1 MTVQPSAMTNNLDA
15 FWMPFTANR
24 VFKEDPRMINGAKG
38 VHYYTTDG
46 REILDSA
53 SGLWCCNAGHCHP
66 KIIEAISKQAAE
78 YDYVPPFQMGHPIA
92 YEFAERIGQML
103 PGKLNRIF
111 FTNSGSEA
119 TDTALKIAVAYQRLR
134 GEGTRTRLIG
144 RVRGYHGTG
153 WGGTSVGGMVNN
165 RKTYGP
171 LLPGTDH
178 LSTTHNIEK
187 NAFSRGEPDY
197 GVHLA
202 EEVEQLVG
210 LHDASTIAAV
220 IVEPVAGSTGILP
233 PPKGYLK
240 RLRELCT
247 KHGIL
252 LIFDEVVTA
261 FGRLGGGSAS
271 EVLGV
276 EPDMVCMAKGLTSG
290 TVPMGAVAVQQGIY
304 DDFMEGTPA
313 GIELFH
319 GYTYSGHPLAS
330 AAGIAAMDVYEGE
343 GLFEQAAEL
352 APYFEDAMHSL
363 KGEPNLIDVRNL
375 GLMAGIELAPR
386 EGAPGARGYEA
397 FLEGYKRGV
406 FYRLNGEIFQIAPP
420 LISTREHVDQMVDV
434 MAETFRAID

>member
-1 MTVQPSAMTNNLDA
+1 MTNNLDA
-15 FWMPFTANR
+15 FWMPFTANKA
-24 VFKEDPRMINGAKG
+24 FKDDPRMINRAQG
-38 VHYYTTDG
+38 VYYYTTDG
-46 REILDSA
+46 REIVDSA

-66 KIIEAISKQAAE
+66 KIVEAISKQAAE
-78 YDYVPPFQMGHPIA
+78 YDYVPPFQMGHPVA
-92 YEFAERIGQML
+92 FEFAQRIADML
-103 PGKLNRIF
+103 PGDLNRIF

-144 RVRGYHGTG
+144 RERGYHGTG

-165 RKTYGP
+165 RKAYGP

-178 LSTTHNIEK
+178 LTTTHNIRK
-187 NAFSRGEPDY
+187 NAFSKGEPEY
-197 GVHLA
+197 GAHLA
-202 EEVEQLVG
+202 EEIEQLVG

-276 EPDMVCMAKGLTSG
+276 LPDMVCMAKGLTSG
-290 TVPMGAVAVQQGIY
+290 TVPMGAVAVQQSIY
-304 DDFMEGTPA
+304 DAFMDGTPS
-313 GIELFH
+313 GVELFH

-330 AAGIAAMDVYEGE
+330 AAGLAAMDVYQGE
-343 GLFEQAAEL
+343 GLFERAAEL
-352 APYFEDAMHSL
+352 APYYEEAMHSL
-363 KGEPNLIDVRNL
+363 KGERHVIDVRNL
-375 GLMAGIELAPR
+375 GLMAGIELEPR
-386 EGAPGARGYEA
+386 DGEPGKRGFEV
-397 FLEGYKRGV
+397 FLEGYRRGV

-434 MAETFRAID
+434 LRQSLKVID

>member
-1 MTVQPSAMTNNLDA
+1 
-15 FWMPFTANR
+15 
-24 VFKEDPRMINGAKG
+24 MINRAEG
-38 VHYYTTDG
+38 VYYYSTDG

-66 KIIEAISKQAAE
+66 KIIEAITRQAAE

-92 YEFAERIGQML
+92 FEFANRLADML
-103 PGKLNRIF
+103 PGDLNRIF

-119 TDTALKIAVAYQRLR
+119 TDTALKIAVAYHRLR
-134 GEGTRTRLIG
+134 GEGARTRLIG
-144 RVRGYHGTG
+144 RERGYHGTG
-153 WGGTSVGGMVNN
+153 WGGTSVGGMPNN
-165 RKTYGP
+165 RKFFGS

-178 LSTTHNIEK
+178 LSTTHNLEK
-187 NAFSRGEPDY
+187 NAFSKGEPEW
-197 GVHLA
+197 GAHLA
-202 EEVEQLVG
+202 DEIEQLVG

-290 TVPMGAVAVQQGIY
+290 TVPMGAVAVQQAIY
-304 DDFMEGTPA
+304 DTFIDGTA
-313 GIELFH
+313 TGVELFH

-330 AAGIAAMDVYEGE
+330 AAGLAAMDVYQGE

-352 APYFEDAMHSL
+352 APYYEDAMHSL
-363 KGEPNLIDVRNL
+363 KGERHVIDVRNL
-375 GLMAGIELAPR
+375 GLMAGIELEPR
-386 EGAPGARGYEA
+386 DGEPGKRGFEA
-397 FLEGYKRGV
+397 FLEGYRRGV

-420 LISTREHVDQMVDV
+420 LISTREHVDKMVDV
-434 MAETFRAID
+434 LKQSLNAVD

>member
-1 MTVQPSAMTNNLDA
+1 
-15 FWMPFTANR
+15 
-24 VFKEDPRMINGAKG
+24 MINRAKG
-38 VHYYTTDG
+38 VYYYSTDG
-46 REILDSA
+46 REVLDSA

-92 YEFAERIGQML
+92 FEFANRIADML

-178 LSTTHNIEK
+178 LATTHNLEK
-187 NAFSRGEPDY
+187 NAFSRGEPEY
-197 GVHLA
+197 GAHLA
-202 EEVEQLVG
+202 EEIEQLVG

-290 TVPMGAVAVQQGIY
+290 TVPMGAVAVQQSIY
-304 DDFMEGTPA
+304 DAFMDETPN
-313 GIELFH
+313 GVELFH

-330 AAGIAAMDVYEGE
+330 AAGIAAMDVYQGE
-343 GLFEQAAEL
+343 GLFERAAEL
-352 APYFEDAMHSL
+352 APYYEDAMHSL
-363 KGEPNLIDVRNL
+363 KDARHVIDVRNL
-375 GLMAGIELAPR
+375 GLMAGIEIAPR
-386 EGAPGARGYEA
+386 DGKPGERGFEV
-397 FLEGYKRGV
+397 FLEGYRRGV

-434 MAETFRAID
+434 LRQSLGAID

>member
-1 MTVQPSAMTNNLDA
+1 
-15 FWMPFTANR
+15 
-24 VFKEDPRMINGAKG
+24 MINRAEG
-38 VHYYTTDG
+38 VYYYSTDG
-46 REILDSA
+46 REIIDSA

-66 KIIEAISKQAAE
+66 KIIEAITKQAAE

-92 YEFAERIGQML
+92 FEFAQRLADML
-103 PGKLNRIF
+103 PGDLNRIF

-119 TDTALKIAVAYQRLR
+119 TDTALKIAVAYQRLI
-134 GEGTRTRLIG
+134 GQGTRTRLIG

-178 LSTTHNIEK
+178 LATTHNLEK
-187 NAFSRGEPDY
+187 NAFSRGEPEY
-197 GVHLA
+197 GAHLA
-202 EEVEQLVG
+202 DELEQLVG

-276 EPDMVCMAKGLTSG
+276 QPDMVCMAKGLTSG
-290 TVPMGAVAVQQGIY
+290 TVPMGATAVRQGIY
-304 DDFMEGTPA
+304 DAFMDKTESGV
-313 GIELFH
+313 ELFH

-343 GLFEQAAEL
+343 GLFERAAEL
-352 APYFEDAMHSL
+352 APYYEDAMHSL
-363 KGEPNLIDVRNL
+363 KGERHVIDVRNL
-375 GLMAGIELAPR
+375 GLMAGIELEPR
-386 EGAPGARGYEA
+386 EGEPGKRGFEV
-397 FLEGYKRGV
+397 FLEGYRRGV

-420 LISTREHVDQMVDV
+420 LITTREQVDQIVDV
-434 MAETFRAID
+434 LRQSVNAID

>member
-1 MTVQPSAMTNNLDA
+1 MNHQPSSMTNNLDA

-24 VFKEDPRMINGAKG
+24 TFKDDPRMINRAKG
-38 VHYYTTDG
+38 VYYYSTDG
-46 REILDSA
+46 REVLDSA

-78 YDYVPPFQMGHPIA
+78 YDYVPPFQMGHPVA
-92 YEFAERIGQML
+92 FEFANRIADML
-103 PGKLNRIF
+103 PGNLNRIF

-119 TDTALKIAVAYQRLR
+119 TDTALKIAVAYHRLR

-165 RKTYGP
+165 RKAYGP

-178 LSTTHNIEK
+178 LATTHNLEK
-187 NAFSRGEPDY
+187 NAFSRGEPEY
-197 GVHLA
+197 GAHLGD
-202 EEVEQLVG
+202 ELEQLVG

-220 IVEPVAGSTGILP
+220 IVEPIAGSTGILP

-276 EPDMVCMAKGLTSG
+276 MPDMVCMAKGMTSG
-290 TVPMGAVAVQQGIY
+290 TVPMGAVAVQQSIY
-304 DDFMEGTPA
+304 DTFMDETPS

-330 AAGIAAMDVYEGE
+330 AAGIAAMDVYQGE
-343 GLFEQAAEL
+343 GLFERAAEL
-352 APYFEDAMHSL
+352 APYYEDAMHSL
-363 KGEPNLIDVRNL
+363 KDARHVIDVRNL
-375 GLMAGIELAPR
+375 GLMAGIEIAPR
-386 EGAPGARGYEA
+386 DGKPGERGFEV
-397 FLEGYKRGV
+397 FLEGYRRGV

-434 MAETFRAID
+434 LRQSLNAVD

>member
-1 MTVQPSAMTNNLDA
+1 MSLQSSSMTNNLDA
-15 FWMPFTANR
+15 FWMPFTANKA
-24 VFKEDPRMINGAKG
+24 FKDDPRMINRAEG
-38 VHYYTTDG
+38 VYYYSTDG
-46 REILDSA
+46 REVLDSA

-66 KIIEAISKQAAE
+66 KIIEAITKQAAS
-78 YDYVPPFQMGHPIA
+78 YDYVPPFQMGHPVA
-92 YEFAERIGQML
+92 FEFANRLADML
-103 PGKLNRIF
+103 PDNLNRIF

-119 TDTALKIAVAYQRLR
+119 TDTALKIAVAYHRLR

-178 LSTTHNIEK
+178 LSTTHNLEK
-187 NAFSRGEPDY
+187 NAFSRGEPEY
-197 GVHLA
+197 GAHLA
-202 EEVEQLVG
+202 DEIEQLVG

-240 RLRELCT
+240 RLRELCA

-276 EPDMVCMAKGLTSG
+276 IPDMVCMAKGLTSG
-290 TVPMGAVAVQQGIY
+290 TVPMGAVAVQQAIY
-304 DDFMEGTPA
+304 DAFMEGTPS
-313 GIELFH
+313 GVELFH

-330 AAGIAAMDVYEGE
+330 AAGLAAMDVYQGE
-343 GLFEQAAEL
+343 GLFERAAAL
-352 APYFEDAMHSL
+352 APYYEDAMHSL
-363 KGEPNLIDVRNL
+363 KGERHVIDVRNL
-375 GLMAGIELAPR
+375 GLMAGIELEPR
-386 EGAPGARGYEA
+386 DGKPGERGFEV
-397 FLEGYKRGV
+397 FLEGYRRGV

-434 MAETFRAID
+434 LRQSLNVVD

>member
-1 MTVQPSAMTNNLDA
+1 MAQQSSSMTNNLDA
-15 FWMPFTANR
+15 FWMPFTANKA
-24 VFKEDPRMINGAKG
+24 FKEDPRMINRAEG
-38 VHYYTTDG
+38 VYYYTTDG
-46 REILDSA
+46 REIIDSA

-66 KIIEAISKQAAE
+66 KIIEAITKQAAE
-78 YDYVPPFQMGHPIA
+78 YDYVPPFQMGHPVA
-92 YEFAERIGQML
+92 FEFAQRIADML
-103 PGKLNRIF
+103 PGDLNRIF

-119 TDTALKIAVAYQRLR
+119 TDTALKIAVAYQRLI
-134 GEGTRTRLIG
+134 GQGTRTRLIG

-178 LSTTHNIEK
+178 LATTHNLEK
-187 NAFSRGEPDY
+187 NAFSRGEPEY
-197 GVHLA
+197 GAHLA
-202 EEVEQLVG
+202 DELEQLVG

-276 EPDMVCMAKGLTSG
+276 QPDMVCMAKGLTSG
-290 TVPMGAVAVQQGIY
+290 TVPMGATAVRQGIY
-304 DDFMEGTPA
+304 DAFMDKTESGV
-313 GIELFH
+313 ELFH

-343 GLFEQAAEL
+343 GLFERAAEL
-352 APYFEDAMHSL
+352 APYYEDAMHSL
-363 KGEPNLIDVRNL
+363 KGERHVIDVRNL
-375 GLMAGIELAPR
+375 GLMAGIELEPR
-386 EGAPGARGYEA
+386 KGEPGKRGFEV
-397 FLEGYKRGV
+397 FLEGYKSGV

-420 LISTREHVDQMVDV
+420 LITTREQVDQIVDV
-434 MAETFRAID
+434 LRQSVNAVD

>member
-1 MTVQPSAMTNNLDA
+1 MTNNLDA
-15 FWMPFTANR
+15 FWMPFTANKA
-24 VFKEDPRMINGAKG
+24 FKEDPRMINRAEG
-38 VHYYTTDG
+38 VYYYTTDG
-46 REILDSA
+46 REIIDSA

-66 KIIEAISKQAAE
+66 KIIEAITKQAAE
-78 YDYVPPFQMGHPIA
+78 YDYVPPFQMGHPVA
-92 YEFAERIGQML
+92 FEFAQRIADML
-103 PGKLNRIF
+103 PGDLNRIF

-119 TDTALKIAVAYQRLR
+119 TDTALKIAVAYQRLI
-134 GEGTRTRLIG
+134 GQGTRTRLIG

-178 LSTTHNIEK
+178 LATTHNLEK
-187 NAFSRGEPDY
+187 NAFSRGEPEY
-197 GVHLA
+197 GAHLA
-202 EEVEQLVG
+202 DELEQLVG

-276 EPDMVCMAKGLTSG
+276 QPDMVCMAKGLTSG
-290 TVPMGAVAVQQGIY
+290 TVPMGATAVRQGIY
-304 DDFMEGTPA
+304 DAFMDKTESGV
-313 GIELFH
+313 ELFH

-343 GLFEQAAEL
+343 GLFERAAEL
-352 APYFEDAMHSL
+352 APYYEDAMHSL
-363 KGEPNLIDVRNL
+363 KGERHVIDVRNL
-375 GLMAGIELAPR
+375 GLMAGIELEPR
-386 EGAPGARGYEA
+386 KGEPGKRGFEV
-397 FLEGYKRGV
+397 FLEGYKSGV

-420 LISTREHVDQMVDV
+420 LITTREQVDQIVDV
-434 MAETFRAID
+434 LRQSVNAVD